1 MIKLRLNFDGVR
13 CVVRAT
19 SFVILATAVLGCATV
34 PGPSQAGSYSS
45 HNTDNSLL
53 ITSDSYEP
61 PKAMTLYA
69 MSRILVSQGKDDQ
82 GELVLARL
90 IRMFPEFIPAYCDLA
105 ELRMRQ
111 GRVDDAIEGLSEGLQ
126 VAPRDP
132 ILLNNSGVCA
142 ILKHDYEGALNSF
155 TLAAEVVP
163 RDDRYR
169 ANMALA
175 LGMLGRY
182 EESLSLYKEVLEPE
196 SADENMRIIN
206 ELLYESIKSSL

>member
-1 MIKLRLNFDGVR
+1 MMKLRLNFH
-13 CVVRAT
+13 RARDFAWAT
-19 SFVILATAVLGCATV
+19 VLVIFSTAVLGCATNA
-34 PGPSQAGSYSS
+34 SQAGSYSS
-45 HNTDNSLL
+45 HNKDNSLL
-53 ITSDSYEP
+53 ITSDSYQP

-90 IRMFPEFIPAYCDLA
+90 IRNFPEFIPAYCDLA

-111 GRVDDAIEGLSEGLQ
+111 GRVDDAVEGLSRGLQ

-132 ILLNNSGVCA
+132 ILLNNSGVCS
-142 ILKHDYEGALNSF
+142 ILKGDYEGALNSF
-155 TLAAEVVP
+155 TMAAEVVP

-182 EESLSLYKEVLEPE
+182 EESLNLYKEVLEAE
-196 SADENMRIIN
+196 SAQENMTIIN
-206 ELLYESIKSSL
+206 GLFYESIKSSL

>member
-1 MIKLRLNFDGVR
+1 MMKKLGLNFHGAG
-13 CVVRAT
+13 CVACAT
-19 SFVILATAVLGCATV
+19 LLVIAATTVSGCATNSRHV
-34 PGPSQAGSYSS
+34 SSYSS
-45 HNTDNSLL
+45 HNKDNSLL
-53 ITSDSYEP
+53 IASDSYEP

-90 IRMFPEFIPAYCDLA
+90 IREFPEFIPAYCDLA

-111 GRVDDAIEGLSEGLQ
+111 GRVDDAVEGLSRGLQ

-132 ILLNNSGVCA
+132 ILLNNSGVCS
-142 ILKHDYEGALNSF
+142 ILKGDYEGALNSF
-155 TLAAEVVP
+155 TMAAEVVP
-163 RDDRYR
+163 HDDRYR

-182 EESLSLYKEVLEPE
+182 EESLSLYEKVLEPE
-196 SADENMRIIN
+196 SAHENIRIIN
-206 ELLYESIKSSL
+206 ELFDESIESAQ

>member
-1 MIKLRLNFDGVR
+1 MIKLRLSFHRAR
-13 CVVRAT
+13 CVACAT
-19 SFVILATAVLGCATV
+19 LLVIFATTLLGCATNT
-34 PGPSQAGSYSS
+34 GHASSYSS
-45 HNTDNSLL
+45 YNKDNSLL

-90 IRMFPEFIPAYCDLA
+90 IRKFPEFIPAYCDLA

-111 GRVDDAIEGLSEGLQ
+111 GRVDDAIEGLSRGLQ

-132 ILLNNSGVCA
+132 ILLNNSGVCS
-142 ILKHDYEGALNSF
+142 ILKGDYEGALNSF
-155 TLAAEVVP
+155 TMAAEVIP
-163 RDDRYR
+163 YDDRYR

-196 SADENMRIIN
+196 SAHENMRIIN
-206 ELLYESIKSSL
+206 EIFYESIKSSL

>member
-1 MIKLRLNFDGVR
+1 MMINLRLNFRGARSVA
-13 CVVRAT
+13 RAT
-19 SFVILATAVLGCATV
+19 LLVIFATTVVGCVTGARPV
-34 PGPSQAGSYSS
+34 GSYSS
-45 HNTDNSLL
+45 HNKNNSLL

-90 IRMFPEFIPAYCDLA
+90 IREFPEFIPAYCDLA

-111 GRVDDAIEGLSEGLQ
+111 GRVDDAVEGLSRGLQ

-132 ILLNNSGVCA
+132 ILLNNSGVCS
-142 ILKHDYEGALNSF
+142 IMKGDYEGALNSF
-155 TLAAEVVP
+155 TMAAEVVP
-163 RDDRYR
+163 REDRYR

-182 EESLSLYKEVLEPE
+182 EESLSLYEEVLEPE
-196 SADENMRIIN
+196 SAQENMRIIN
-206 ELLYESIKSSL
+206 ELFYESINSSR